1 MVLAFVLSLFI
12 TTQMKKN
19 KVLFVAEVNAM
30 YINRMNSDGSRA
42 YRSLSHLDSYKLS
55 ITLRKSTA

>member
-1 MVLAFVLSLFI
+1 
-12 TTQMKKN
+12 MKKN

-30 YINRMNSDGSRA
+30 YIHRMNSDGYRA